1 LRGSLLW
8 SRRDAH
14 NHYRLAATRFALTG
28 AFYRA
33 GGERTSEVA
42 GGQRFAGS
50 ETGGVSGFDLVKVD
64 YAACHHV
71 ALLTPEVLSWL
82 GLGPGQVLYQ

>member
-1 LRGSLLW
+1 
-8 SRRDAH
+8 
-14 NHYRLAATRFALTG
+14 
-28 AFYRA
+28 
-33 GGERTSEVA
+33 VA

-82 GLGPGQVLYQ
+82 GLGQRAKSYTNNS